1 MQIAEYY
8 TIRRAVQDNAP
19 APDEAATAAM
29 EIELRA
35 ALLATG
41 VFHTVEVGRTDDAD
55 RLVIAMVGFAP
66 GIDASEAALA
76 LARLWTKQIA
86 YGFWQAQTIRVDK
99 EHVELQGATRLS
111 LQGHYCTVH
120 LIAEE
125 TPAPANQ
132 PATPATVEPTRPV
145 LVHRPSTGRPTPS
158 TGIIRPASAAVAV
171 PPVRR
176 SRRWLAGRPAAVA

>member
-19 APDEAATAAM
+19 APDEAATTAM

-41 VFHTVEVGRTDDAD
+41 MFHTVEVGRTDDAD
-55 RLVIAMVGFAP
+55 RLVIAMVAFAP

-99 EHVELQGATRLS
+99 RHVELQGATRLS
-111 LQGHYCTVH
+111 LRGHYCTVH

-125 TPAPANQ
+125 APEPVTRAHTV
-132 PATPATVEPTRPV
+132 PLAT
-145 LVHRPSTGRPTPS
+145 HRPAAGRPTPS
-158 TGIIRPASAAVAV
+158 TGIVATAATPQSVE
-171 PPVRR
+171 PVRR
-176 SRRWLAGRPAAVA
+176 SRRWPGRPAVA